1 MWADEFSR
9 QTAIRK
15 EGEVGSQLGLRQA
28 RNRRGAGWRF
38 PKGPRPFA
46 ILRGPHYIDENDLFD
61 GEKILRFETL
71 LELGQVMRELGVR
84 AFEMGKGDFDRMNR
98 SDRVHQI
105 VSLVDYDYLG
115 RGEGD
120 LGMHTGARG
129 IRKERRSEESIR
141 VSLFTC
147 KL

>member
-1 MWADEFSR
+1 M
-9 QTAIRK
+9 
-15 EGEVGSQLGLRQA
+15 
-28 RNRRGAGWRF
+28 
-38 PKGPRPFA
+38 
-46 ILRGPHYIDENDLFD
+46 FD
-61 GEKILRFETL
+61 GEKILRFETP

-105 VSLVDYDYLG
+105 VSLVDYDYLE